1 MLALLR
7 RKQILEELRV
17 KGGVRLTEL
26 SESLSVSEMTIRRDL
41 DALQARST

>member
-7 RKQILEELRV
+7 RKQILEELRA

-26 SESLSVSEMTIRRDL
+26 SEELSVSEMTIR
-41 DALQARST
+41 QATSTRCKKTA